1 MFQQRQRAE
10 VGEGG
15 EGAPE
20 EEDRGRVGEQN
31 PGAQTT
37 ADDDVNRIQVLRPDD
52 DDVNR
57 IQVLRPDDDGVNRI
71 QVLQGKMMMMMTNGH

>member
-10 VGEGG
+10 VGEGR

-52 DDVNR
+52 D
-57 IQVLRPDDDGVNRI
+57 GVNRI
-71 QVLQGKMMMMMTNGH
+71 QVL